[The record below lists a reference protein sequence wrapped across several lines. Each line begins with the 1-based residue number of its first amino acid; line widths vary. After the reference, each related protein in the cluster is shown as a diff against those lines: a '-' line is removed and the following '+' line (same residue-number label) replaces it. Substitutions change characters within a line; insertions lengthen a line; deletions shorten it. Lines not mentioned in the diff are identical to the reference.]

1 MKYWILS
8 AFVLLLGACST
19 SVERVSS
26 DSTIDLSGA
35 WNDTDSRLVAE
46 EMIQDALSRPWI
58 SDFSGRTGKR
68 PAVIVGTVRNL
79 SHEHINVK
87 TFVADME
94 RALVNSGKVDFVAS
108 RDERGEIR
116 DERIDQDLNAREST
130 RNAAGQE
137 LGADFM
143 LQGQINTIIDMEGK
157 QQVRYYQVDLTMIS
171 MADNRKVWLGQ
182 KKIKKLVKNSKL
194 PSLYDAKNSDQGTA
208 PVGCPDF
215 SIRVRLVA
223 GEPAR
228 NQSDQSR
235 AAGNPG
241 SPATNIPFQ
250 P

>member
-1 MKYWILS
+1 MKHWILILAAVVLS
-8 AFVLLLGACST
+8 ACAT
-19 SVERVSS
+19 SVERVAS

-58 SDFSGRTGKR
+58 GEFTGRTGQR

-94 RALVNSGKVDFVAS
+94 RALVNSGRVDFVAS
-108 RDERGEIR
+108 RDERGEGR
-116 DERIDQDLNAREST
+116 DERIDQDLNAREDT

-143 LQGQINTIIDMEGK
+143 LQGQINTIIDAEGK
-157 QQVRYYQVDLTMIS
+157 EQVRYYQVDLTMIS

-182 KKIKKLVKNSKL
+182 KKIKKYVKNAKL
-194 PSLYDAKNSDQGTA
+194 RY
-208 PVGCPDF
+208 
-215 SIRVRLVA
+215 
-223 GEPAR
+223 
-228 NQSDQSR
+228 
-235 AAGNPG
+235 
-241 SPATNIPFQ
+241 
-250 P
+250 

>member
-1 MKYWILS
+1 MKHWILVF
-8 AFVLLLGACST
+8 AVLFLAACST
-19 SVERVSS
+19 SVERVSA

-58 SDFSGRTGKR
+58 AEFGGRTGKR

-94 RALVNSGKVDFVAS
+94 RSLVNSGRVDFVAS

-116 DERIDQDLNAREST
+116 DERIDQDLNARENT
-130 RNAAGQE
+130 RKAAGQE

-143 LQGQINTIIDMEGK
+143 LQGQINTIIDVEGK
-157 QQVRYYQVDLTMIS
+157 EQVRYYQVDLTMIS

-182 KKIKKLVKNSKL
+182 KKIKKFVKNAKL
-194 PSLYDAKNSDQGTA
+194 RY
-208 PVGCPDF
+208 
-215 SIRVRLVA
+215 
-223 GEPAR
+223 
-228 NQSDQSR
+228 
-235 AAGNPG
+235 
-241 SPATNIPFQ
+241 
-250 P
+250 